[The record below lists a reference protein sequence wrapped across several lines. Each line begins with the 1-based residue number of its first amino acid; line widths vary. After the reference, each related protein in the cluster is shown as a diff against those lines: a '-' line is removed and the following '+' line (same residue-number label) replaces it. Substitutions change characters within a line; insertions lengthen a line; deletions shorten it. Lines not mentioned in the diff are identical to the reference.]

1 MMSLMRASLLILL
14 SFSLSHNSLAEAA
27 PRVALETTH
36 GTIVLELDAE
46 KAPESVR
53 NFLAYVD
60 KGFYEG
66 LIFHRVIP
74 GFMVQGGGFDT
85 DYQQRETGEPIVN
98 ESRNGLSNERGT
110 IAMAR
115 TGNPHSATSQFFI
128 NLVDNRR
135 LDGSEYRWGYAVFGK
150 VVEGMEVV
158 DTIAQVATGPAGDF
172 TRDAPQAMVIIH
184 RAHRLDG
191 KIEASQ

>member
-1 MMSLMRASLLILL
+1 MFLQRARLLLL
-14 SFSLSHNSLAEAA
+14 LCLIVPGLGFAGDPTL
-27 PRVALETTH
+27 VALETTH
-36 GTIVLELDAE
+36 GKIVLELDAA

-60 KGFYEG
+60 KGYYDG

-74 GFMVQGGGFDT
+74 GFMIQGGGFDT
-85 DYQQRETGEPIVN
+85 DYQQRETDKPIVN
-98 ESRNGLSNERGT
+98 ESRNGLGNQRGT

-115 TGNPHSATSQFFI
+115 MGHPNSATSQFFI

-135 LDGSEYRWGYAVFGK
+135 LNASEYRWGYAVFGR

-158 DTIAQVATGPAGDF
+158 DAIAEIPTGPAGDF
-172 TRDAPQAMVIIH
+172 PRDVPQAAVIIH
-184 RAHRLDG
+184 RAKRVVTDQDDA
-191 KIEASQ
+191 E